1 MRGTNKPVALI
12 VTLSLTLALALVAAQ
27 GSFGADT
34 ATELTTTLSTAT
46 ETTPAASTSAETTSA
61 PATTASTTTETTT
74 TTTPAPPATSSIAP
88 SGTSDPRNSKDPV
101 AEIWLKGTKS
111 SGKSTSADGAATS
124 GETST
129 ETKATSSTPVMGFAE
144 GREGVVTVGADFKY
158 TTMKE
163 GLFRIRVTLPT
174 GLTYV
179 RAASDTQGV
188 RTASPSLACTAA
200 GQVVTCNIASNDP
213 TIAAKLKD
221 SQSIYLYIVVRTAK
235 GLVTVTNPKK
245 PTDPVHIGEITATLD
260 VSTAAGDLK
269 ANTSIPAEAN
279 QGYLTPRL
287 VARVL
292 TTHNQGYKRSFQI
305 RIRNSGGLPAR
316 AAGGVPA
323 VRITEFLPTNDP
335 AIPFTVTG
343 DGWQCNAG
351 DTVTPTICTTNQT
364 VAVGGRP
371 NDLTVTWHPLTGKTK
386 RERQTYYDWTLSMQ
400 ARWTATAMVN
410 GAERK
415 LDGRCESK
423 QPFRWRLRH
432 LVPPRMDAQISA
444 TDGINLLQGK
454 KRNITIKVGNIGQDP
469 AINPGVNIKVPAG
482 VTITSLQSDWT
493 CDPNANGA
501 TCRSKHNTIE
511 PGKRQALRV
520 QAAATTATPPGHG
533 KITAQPFADYHFDP
547 VSRAIPFVVLDI
559 GDALITPEVQFA
571 LAGKPWK
578 TWTHGGH
585 TTVEVD
591 QGFTYRIALVNRGN
605 VALEAG
611 STVTVKQAIGSG
623 IKLLSA
629 TLSNGGTCTGTT
641 SVSCSFTTDTAVAPG
656 ATSTTLDVAIIASKV
671 TKHANLGAVEV
682 HIENSKAQRNI
693 PVLLSV
699 VPNDHTITVSTHV
712 KQTPDVGGTGTI
724 TMRAKNTQ
732 RSTSIKDLV
741 VRTKLPTGL
750 RFVDSEGADWTCRS
764 EGTTVTCSH
773 PKPLAGRASTPR
785 ATINVVASG
794 SPQKAVT
801 TWSATA
807 RTVAANHAELGL
819 TKLKIPVLA
828 KIAIRATAK
837 PTLIAASADLRKTH
851 TVSLTGNQSV
861 GNGMSL
867 DYTWTQRC
875 ASAADVAA
883 YGTCPSKK
891 PTPVVR
897 IKTPD
902 QANAEAVIP
911 GVTER
916 TRFVFELTIT
926 NGSTTLKKAVTV
938 TAAAKA
944 KLVQKTEKLTSS
956 RDSATITA
964 GKSQQAGQAAA
975 ERQRKAAAKAAAT
988 KARNQQAQNAAKA
1001 KAQTKGQLKV
1011 SAGTGLITAD
1021 ADSEVKLQA
1030 TVTGG
1035 DGTHTIKWQQTSGP
1049 SVTLT
1054 SDTSAT
1060 TSLRAPSK
1068 TGYLGFSV
1076 TATDKDGHVA
1086 RSAVTVQVE
1095 PKGTVAPTA
1104 LSVSIAGAPELI
1116 APSGKSIPLV
1126 AHSTG
1131 GIGKVTYSWTQTQG
1145 AATPLTGAKSA
1156 AAAITVPSGEQSV
1169 QVQVTAQDSKG
1180 AVATATVSVAPPGA
1194 PPVISITGGE
1204 MTTAA
1209 LGAKVTIA
1217 TTVAGGTGDLT
1228 YQWKQVGGLKTSLVG
1243 ADKSELTT
1251 TLPRKRSVNAYQLT
1265 VTDTTGQIS
1274 TAVATI
1280 SVGAPTNGATYCSIL
1295 KKSAGSAPAV
1305 VSLGTGAS
1313 VTFKSL
1319 TSSSTSCSGASAS
1332 RQSSSTASFSN
1343 TSFTFGGV
1351 TVTNASGSVSPAF
1364 ISITSGTV
1372 TTPSSWGLPATSIG
1386 AEPLTV
1392 AFTGASGSTGQL
1404 SGSLNVAGFPFLTL
1418 PSGWSGTSSLS
1429 IAPNTANTATVIT
1442 IGATATN
1449 GTGTVTV
1456 NGSSTTEGVFTA
1468 SVSAD
1473 DLLNIGDATVDLN
1486 GTVSNATGTITST
1499 ITGSLASPAT
1509 LVSGVQI
1516 SALTATW
1523 QTGSS
1528 GPVATGTSTIALSAG
1543 SDTSALTAAF
1553 SYTDAANWSATL
1565 NGSGKGVWTPVNGLN
1580 LSPADFAGSIQQT
1593 DGVWAWDITATDTD
1607 WQASSVLDFTETTLD
1622 LSNTCTSTT
1631 LKCPATSM
1639 FLQVSTTATLGTS
1652 SSNQMTASVQA
1663 VFGLGADPGFSA
1675 AGTIGGT
1682 FTAAPDLVLTLTG
1695 ATFTVNDPTGNDLT
1709 PSLTI
1714 PTATLQTPDSWR
1726 LPVISVGSTPI
1737 ALTFTGTNNA
1747 TPQIVGSLTAPGFPF
1762 LTLPS
1767 GWSGTTSLAFADGA
1781 GNSYA
1786 TFNATANDGSTG
1798 TVDLSATINGNS
1810 TFTASVTANDL
1821 VTVEGTSLDLA
1832 GTATNTSGTTVAS
1845 ISGSINAPITLA
1857 SGVQLTTLTADW
1869 TDATDGPVIDGV
1881 ATVAVSSGS
1890 ETPTALTANLSYTS
1904 PTTWSVTLTATGGP
1918 TWTPLP
1924 GLAITPSDFSGAISK
1939 TNGTFDWSIQ
1949 ATVPQWVVTGALTLT
1964 TTTLQLTNSCVAP
1977 TLVCPTADM
1986 FMILTTTAQVSPPGV
2001 DPFTADA
2008 AAVLGIG
2015 GGGGFSLAAD
2025 VEGSVGIVPDVLTI
2039 TSPAIFVGYNL
2050 PVGSVTPSTGG
2061 PTFTNET
2068 EGGWELALS
2077 GGLDVPGLGNF
2088 SDITANI
2095 TSGGISLGGTDANGV
2110 SLGSGNGSQSSSVF
2124 GFSTVKATMTA
2135 DIVNYGT
2142 QAITLMPDW
2151 IYVAGGFSTPAWF
2164 TNLTGETPPPAM
2176 ATIQFQPSTGFFNSI
2191 VDFEGEYNLPA
2202 GGGGTTLTVTTLNF
2216 AINFNATGLSVGA
2229 GGEVQMGAA
2238 SVGGGSSTAPTL
2250 SLEITWDTET
2260 NQIFASFGFLDEAG
2274 WQNAFGVNGLTVT
2287 EAIISLGV
2295 DLDTAIPTPTLALMA
2310 SGDLPTSLTQYFG
2323 VSNQVPITVAAELS
2337 LENPCVEIEVGSST
2351 GTTPIM
2357 DVGNGAV
2364 TATYFMFVVAPTGC
2378 TIGNIGGQPFVITPG
2393 MGLQFDGAVF
2403 GTEVD
2408 VQATLT
2414 LDPTIF
2420 VASITIGAFTIPDGA
2435 GGIQISQTVLDVN
2448 LNEQTQ
2454 TNTVKFSGGITM
2466 FGTTIDVS
2474 GFMTVDE
2481 ATATTNAGL
2490 TVSQSQALSVSGFSL
2505 SNLSITANVSVG
2517 PTTADVSIAAS
2528 GNLNIMGT
2536 DVNIIAFDA
2545 TIDNGVVENV
2555 TVDVQASINLG
2566 PANANGTFDMS
2577 FTESTGAFDLNA
2589 DVTMTIAGFSMAAT
2603 LDISPYCVAFTGA
2616 LDYGSVFSA
2625 NLAGT
2630 MIYQS
2635 SCTDLVTNS
2644 SLTQVQGNPGDFSFS
2659 ATNVA
2664 IGFGDFSAG
2673 GDVYMGSVGGDFYTN
2688 LTATVGLS
2696 PQDTNNSITVNG
2708 QFNSNGNFS
2717 ISGVGNLDLAGFTL
2731 DVTATVSNTN
2741 GNIDISASASL
2752 NIAGTDVNL
2761 AGQFEMNDGAPS
2773 TTLTASIDPLT
2784 ISGFNLGYVTVILTQ
2799 TPTSAGINAAIDIN
2813 AGVATLS
2820 GQLTFIEN
2828 GGTPLF
2834 YLAADGNLDLG
2845 IVNADLS
2852 GIFTD
2857 CTDSTCAQQTSPTL
2871 TMNGDIAIYSVTYN
2885 FPTIII
2891 SGNGDFSITSSSA
2904 GSSCTDATE
2913 VLGVYWQACFS
2924 YTQYLLISDQSPY
2937 FSVSASMSADIQ
2949 DQSWNLFDNPYS
2961 CACVTWGICSIS
2973 CSRTCLT
2980 CYSGGWTSWKTFL
2993 DFNGD
2998 FSFSADP
3005 FSLSIYVNG
3014 IGFSI

>member
-1 MRGTNKPVALI
+1 MRGTTKPVALI

-34 ATELTTTLSTAT
+34 TSELTTMLSTAT
-46 ETTPAASTSAETTSA
+46 ETTPAASTSADTTTA
-61 PATTASTTTETTT
+61 PATTASTTTTE
-74 TTTPAPPATSSIAP
+74 PLPRATSSVVP
-88 SGTSDPRNSKDPV
+88 SGTSVAPPTKDPV
-101 AEIWLKGTKS
+101 AEIWLKGSRTS
-111 SGKSTSADGAATS
+111 EKSTSTDGSATTD
-124 GETST
+124 ETST
-129 ETKATSSTPVMGFAE
+129 ETKAKNSTPVMGFAE
-144 GREGVVTVGADFKY
+144 GREGVVTVGADFKH
-158 TTMKE
+158 TKMKE
-163 GLFRIRVTLPT
+163 GLFRITVTLPT

-179 RAASDTQGV
+179 RSASDAQGV
-188 RTASPSLACTAA
+188 RTASPNLACTAA
-200 GQVVTCNIASNDP
+200 GQVVTCNLVSTDP
-213 TIAAKLKD
+213 KIAARLKD
-221 SQSIYLYIVVRTAK
+221 SQSIYLYIVVRTAN
-235 GLVTVTNPKK
+235 GLVPVPDPKQPTK
-245 PTDPVHIGEITATLD
+245 PVSLGEITAKLD
-260 VSTAAGDLK
+260 VSTAAGDLTGN
-269 ANTSIPAEAN
+269 ASIAAEAAT
-279 QGYLTPRL
+279 GYLTPRL
-287 VARVL
+287 TAQVL
-292 TTHNQGYKRSFQI
+292 ATDNTGYKRAFQI
-305 RIRNSGGLPAR
+305 RIRNNGGLPAQ
-316 AAGGVPA
+316 AGNGVPA
-323 VRITEFLPTNDP
+323 VRITEFLPSDDP

-343 DGWQCNAG
+343 VGWKCTPGA
-351 DTVTPTICTTNQT
+351 TTKPTICTTNQT

-371 NDLTVTWHPLTGKTK
+371 NDLTVTWSPLTGRTTK
-386 RERQTYYDWTLSMQ
+386 ERQTYYDWTLSMQ
-400 ARWTATAMVN
+400 ARWTGTSKVN
-410 GAERK
+410 GVDRK
-415 LDGRCESK
+415 VSGRCETK
-423 QPFRWRLRH
+423 QPFRWRLKH
-432 LVPPRMDAQISA
+432 LIPPRMDAQIAAS
-444 TDGINLLQGK
+444 DGINLLQGST
-454 KRNITIKVGNIGQDP
+454 RNIHIKVGNIGQDP
-469 AINPGVNIKVPAG
+469 AINPGVKIRVPEG
-482 VTITSLQSDWT
+482 VTIKSLQSDWS
-493 CDPNANGA
+493 CDPSTTGA
-501 TCRSKHNTIE
+501 TCRSKRTTIE
-511 PGKRQALRV
+511 PGKRQILRI
-520 QAAATTATPPGHG
+520 QAAATTTAPPGHG
-533 KITAQPFADYHFDP
+533 KITAQPFADLHFDP

-559 GDALITPEVQFA
+559 GDALITPFVQFA
-571 LAGKPWK
+571 EAGKPWK

-585 TTVEVD
+585 TAVEVD

-629 TLSNGGTCTGTT
+629 TLSNGGTCSGTT

-656 ATSTTLDVAIIASKV
+656 ATSTTLDVAIVASAV
-671 TKHANLGAVEV
+671 TKHAKLGHVEV
-682 HIENSKAQRNI
+682 RIANTPAQRSI
-693 PVLLSV
+693 PVLLNV
-699 VPNDHTITVSTHV
+699 VPNDHTITISTHI
-712 KQTPDVGGTGTI
+712 KQTPDVGGIGTI

-750 RFVDSEGADWTCRS
+750 RFVDSDGAGWTCRS
-764 EGTTVTCSH
+764 ESANVTCSY
-773 PKPLAGRASTPR
+773 PKSLAGRASTPR
-785 ATINVVASG
+785 ATLNVVASG
-794 SPQKAVT
+794 SPQKAMT

-807 RTVAANHAELGL
+807 RTVAANDAELGL

-851 TVSLTGNQSV
+851 TVSLVGNQSV

-875 ASAADVAA
+875 ASASDVAA
-883 YGTCPSKK
+883 YGKCPSKK
-891 PTPVVR
+891 PTPVARV
-897 IKTPD
+897 KTPD

-916 TRFVFELTIT
+916 TRFIFELTIT
-926 NGSTTLKKAVTV
+926 NGSTTLTKAVTV

-944 KLVQKTEKLTSS
+944 KLVQKTEKLSTSL
-956 RDSATITA
+956 DSTTIAA
-964 GKSQQAGQAAA
+964 GKSQQAAQAAA
-975 ERQRKAAAKAAAT
+975 ERQRNAAAKAAAA
-988 KARNQQAQNAAKA
+988 KARNQQKQNAAKA

-1011 SAGTGLITAD
+1011 SAGTGLITAN
-1021 ADSEVKLQA
+1021 ADTEVQLRA

-1035 DGTHTIKWQQTSGP
+1035 DGTHTIKWQQTSGS
-1049 SVTLT
+1049 SVTLQN
-1054 SDTSAT
+1054 DTAAT
-1060 TSLRAPSK
+1060 TSLRAPS
-1068 TGYLGFSV
+1068 TPGYLAFSV
-1076 TATDKDGHVA
+1076 TATDKDGHIA

-1095 PKGTVAPTA
+1095 PKGTTAPAGLT
-1104 LSVSIAGAPELI
+1104 VTIAGAPELI

-1126 AHSTG
+1126 AHTTG
-1131 GIGKVTYSWTQTQG
+1131 GVGNVTYTWTQTQG
-1145 AATPLTGAKSA
+1145 AATPLAGAKSA
-1156 AAAITVPSGEQSV
+1156 AASVTVPSGEQTL
-1169 QVQVTAQDSKG
+1169 QVQVTARDAKG

-1204 MTTAA
+1204 TTTAP
-1209 LGAKVTIA
+1209 LGEKVTIK
-1217 TTVAGGTGDLT
+1217 TTVTGGTGDFKYL
-1228 YQWKQVGGLKTSLVG
+1228 WKQVGGTKTKLE
-1243 ADKSELTT
+1243 ATNKAELTT
-1251 TLPRKRSVNAYQLT
+1251 TLPRKQTVNAYQLT
-1265 VTDTTGQIS
+1265 VTDKTGQVS

-1280 SVGAPTNGATYCSIL
+1280 SVGAPANGAAYCSIL

-1305 VSLGTGAS
+1305 VSLGTGSS
-1313 VTFKSL
+1313 VTFKELS
-1319 TSSSTSCSGASAS
+1319 SSSTSCGSTATS
-1332 RQSSSTASFSN
+1332 RQSSSASFSN

-1351 TVTNASGSVSPAF
+1351 TISNASGSVSPAF

-1386 AEPLTV
+1386 TEPLTV
-1392 AFTGASGSTGQL
+1392 AFTGAKGSTGEL

-1456 NGSSTTEGVFTA
+1456 NGSSTTAGVFTA
-1468 SVSAD
+1468 SVSAN
-1473 DLLNIGDATVDLN
+1473 DLLNIGNATVDLN
-1486 GTVSNATGTITST
+1486 GSVSNATGTVTST

-1523 QTGSS
+1523 QTGST
-1528 GPVATGTSTIALSAG
+1528 GPIAKGTSTIALSAG

-1553 SYTDAANWSATL
+1553 SYTNAANWSATL
-1565 NGSGKGVWTPVNGLN
+1565 NGSGKGVWTPVSGLN

-1593 DGVWAWDITATDTD
+1593 DGVWDWNITATDTD
-1607 WQASSVLDFTETTLD
+1607 WQASSVLDFTQTTLD

-1639 FLQVSTTATLGTS
+1639 FLQVRTTATLGTS

-1663 VFGLGADPGFSA
+1663 VFGLGAEPGFSA

-1695 ATFTVNDPTGNDLT
+1695 ATFTVDDPTGKDLT

-1714 PTATLQTPDSWR
+1714 PTATLQTPDAWR
-1726 LPVISVGSTPI
+1726 LPVISVGTTPI

-1767 GWSGTTSLAFADGA
+1767 GWSGTTSLAFADGP

-1798 TVDLSATINGNS
+1798 TVDLSATINGNT
-1810 TFTASVTANDL
+1810 TFSASVTANDL

-1845 ISGSINAPITLA
+1845 ISGSINSPITLA
-1857 SGVQLTTLTADW
+1857 PGVQLTTLTADW

-1904 PTTWSVTLTATGGP
+1904 PTTWSVTLTAAGGP

-1939 TNGTFDWSIQ
+1939 TNGTFDWSIK

-1964 TTTLQLTNSCVAP
+1964 TTTLQLSNSCVDP

-1986 FMILTTTAQVSPPGV
+1986 FMILKTTAQVSPPGV

-2025 VEGSVGIVPDVLTI
+2025 VDGSIGIVPDVLTI

-2135 DIVNYGT
+2135 DIVSYGT
-2142 QAITLMPDW
+2142 QAITLLPNW
-2151 IYVAGGFSTPAWF
+2151 IYVAGGYTTPAWF

-2191 VDFEGEYNLPA
+2191 VDFEGQYNLPA
-2202 GGGGTTLTVTTLNF
+2202 GGGGTSLTVTTLNF
-2216 AINFNATGLSVGA
+2216 AINFNAEGLSIGA

-2323 VSNQVPITVAAELS
+2323 VSNQIPITVAAELS
-2337 LENPCVEIEVGSST
+2337 LENPCVEIEVGSSK
-2351 GTTPIM
+2351 GTTPIL

-2378 TIGNIGGQPFVITPG
+2378 TIGNVGGQPFVITPG
-2393 MGLQFDGAVF
+2393 MGLQFDGDVF

-2408 VQATLT
+2408 VQATLS

-2420 VASITIGAFTIPDGA
+2420 VASMTIGAFTIPDGA
-2435 GGIQISQTVLDVN
+2435 GGIGISQTVLDVN

-2466 FGTTIDVS
+2466 FGTTIDVA

-2490 TVSQSQALSVSGFSL
+2490 TVSQSQALTVSGFSL
-2505 SNLSITANVSVG
+2505 SNLSITANVSIG
-2517 PTTADVSIAAS
+2517 PKVADVSIAAS

-2545 TIDNGVVENV
+2545 TINNGVVENV

-2577 FTESTGAFDLNA
+2577 FTESTGEFDLNA
-2589 DVTMTIAGFSMAAT
+2589 DVTMTISGFSMAAT
-2603 LDISPYCVAFTGA
+2603 LDISPKCVAFTGA
-2616 LDYGSVFSA
+2616 LSYGSVFNA

-2630 MIYQS
+2630 MIYQAG
-2635 SCTDLVTNS
+2635 CAELVTNS
-2644 SLTQVQGNPGDFSFS
+2644 SLTPVQGNPGDFSFS

-2664 IGFGDFSAG
+2664 IGFGAFSAG

-2717 ISGVGNLDLAGFTL
+2717 ISGVGNLDLAGFNL
-2731 DVTATVSNTN
+2731 SVTATVSNTN
-2741 GNIDISASASL
+2741 GNVDISASASL
-2752 NIAGTDVNL
+2752 NLAGTNVNL
-2761 AGQFEMNDGAPS
+2761 AGQFEMNNGAPS
-2773 TTLTASIDPLT
+2773 TTLTATVSPLT
-2784 ISGFNLGYVTVILTQ
+2784 IAGFDLGNVNVVLTQ
-2799 TPTSAGINAAIDIN
+2799 TPTSAGINAAININ

-2834 YLAADGNLDLG
+2834 YLAANGNLDLG
-2845 IVNADLS
+2845 IVNAELS

-2857 CTDSTCAQQTSPTL
+2857 CTDSTCAQQATPTL

-2885 FPTIII
+2885 FPTIVI
-2891 SGNGDFSITSSSA
+2891 SGNGDFSITSSSS
-2904 GSSCTDATE
+2904 GSSCSDATE

-2924 YTQYLLISDQSPY
+2924 YTQYLLISDESPY
-2937 FSVSASMSADIQ
+2937 FSVSASMSADVQ
-2949 DQSWNLFDNPYS
+2949 DQTWNLFDNPYD
-2961 CACVTWGICSIS
+2961 CACVSWPWWLGGGT
-2973 CSRTCLT
+2973 TCLT
-2980 CYSGGWTSWKTFL
+2980 CYSGGWSSWRTFL
-2993 DFNGD
+2993 DFSGD
-2998 FSFSADP
+2998 FSFTADP
-3005 FSLSIYVNG
+3005 FSLSIYVDG
-3014 IGFSI
+3014 IGFTI